1 MDRLSALSELQ
12 DASKAIALAEY
23 QHLLAEIYRVQH
35 ELRTFVEYTRQDAQS
50 GFSVHLL
57 KPQRVSSTVANHFNT
72 AQHDVTQPMCGFNQ
86 IKPKAVSQNRLSC
99 LRHKNRKSCCSSPT
113 ALGEYHRSVF
123 ITLPQSVSVD
133 LPSQND
139 KANSSAAV
147 VSTFDTVSQQLRLHL
162 SFSGIIHCGRLSES
176 GRVTTALRYSQVSS
190 HHVRRSR
197 SQKTASL

>member
-1 MDRLSALSELQ
+1 MPARQ
-12 DASKAIALAEY
+12 LAEY

-50 GFSVHLL
+50 GISVHLL

-99 LRHKNRKSCCSSPT
+99 LRHKNRKSCCSSR
-113 ALGEYHRSVF
+113 AVQGEYHRSVS

-162 SFSGIIHCGRLSES
+162 RFSGIIRCGRLSES
-176 GRVTTALRYSQVSS
+176 RRVTTALLYSQVSS
-190 HHVRRSR
+190 HHVGRSWGR
-197 SQKTASL
+197 KTASL